1 MPGKPGLKS
10 FEAYEESPFGIYGVV
25 DKQVIKKGSNIVIT
39 SETGRKWNMQ
49 TASTQKVVKHDPA
62 PYVKVFRGSTIA
74 LRDLSKRG
82 FVLLL
87 FIIEHL
93 PIGRNS
99 IFITRESAGAFSKSL
114 RGASYYAAII
124 DLLTYGVIL
133 RSTITDKYFVNPNI
147 LFNGSRAK
155 SRARKDSGGPN

>member
-1 MPGKPGLKS
+1 MPGKTGLKS
-10 FEAYEESPFGIYGVV
+10 FEPYEHSPFGIYGIV

-49 TASTQKVVKHDPA
+49 TAATEKVVKHDQA
-62 PYVKVFRGSTIA
+62 PYVKIFKGSTLS
-74 LRDLSKRG
+74 LRCLSKRG

-93 PIGRNS
+93 PIGRHT
-99 IFITRESAGAFSKSL
+99 IFITKESTAAYSKSL

-124 DLLTYGVIL
+124 DLLTHGIII
-133 RSTITDKYFVNPNI
+133 RSTITDKYFVNPNVI
-147 LFNGSRAK
+147 FNGSRSKSHAK
-155 SRARKDSGGPN
+155 KHLTE